1 MISRDPTYLGTVASV
16 SGSSVSVHMAQSV
29 ASGLSI
35 IEGRAYRVGQV
46 AGFVR
51 IPQGYQDLFGVV
63 SQIGARAAPEVTDAD
78 KAESGRWMDVQ
89 LVGESIGGVFERG
102 ISQFPNVGDSVHI
115 TTESN
120 LARIYG
126 ADDHG
131 HIVIGSLSSSE
142 SIPAKLALDE
152 LITRHSA
159 VLGSTGS
166 GKSTTIASLLQAIT
180 AIPADSS
187 GYPSARIL
195 MLDIHGEYRRALSDV
210 ATIFSVD
217 PQFGEEQL
225 LIPYW
230 ALNAADLL
238 DFLTGGLDD
247 GPRETA
253 FIDKIFELKT
263 LSYTA
268 TNFAGID
275 ESSITVDTPLPFS
288 LKKLWYDLID
298 VEIATF
304 EGNDRD
310 QSTLQIGGDAEEMV
324 PPRYKPHAMGSKGPF
339 RNQNAIGILR
349 QLNLLRSRLLDPRF
363 DFLLHPGPWE
373 PNVNGCCQ
381 LDLDNL
387 LAGWIGGEKPI
398 TILDL
403 SGVPSAV
410 LERLIGSILKIIYE
424 SLFWS
429 REKSEGGVGR
439 PLLVVMEEAHRY
451 LSSSTNSLASDTVRR
466 IAKEGR
472 KYGVGAMVISQRPS
486 EVDETI
492 LSQCGT
498 FFALRLSNPTDRER
512 VRGTLPDGLV
522 GLLDVLPV
530 LRTGEAVVMGEAAK
544 LPMRCRITLP
554 PKDRQP
560 QSTDPEVSLQ
570 WSLPRRQEGYDRVVA
585 SWRGQQP
592 RSVVDHRVIEQHNVE
607 EQLEENLEAVMQRY
621 SVASTNVASVG
632 YDTETET
639 LEVGFLNGAVYQ
651 YYNVPQNTYDEM
663 MKASSKGKFL
673 HAYIKNA
680 FPYSRVE

>member
-1 MISRDPTYLGTVASV
+1 MLSRDPTYLGTVASV
-16 SGSSVSVHMAQSV
+16 SGSSVSVHLAQSV

-35 IEGRAYRVGQV
+35 IEGRAYRIGQV
-46 AGFVR
+46 GSFIR

-63 SQIGARAAPEVTDAD
+63 SEVGAKAAPQAAEERETDT
-78 KAESGRWMDVQ
+78 GRWMQIQ

-102 ISQFPNVGDSVHI
+102 ISQYPNVGDSVHI

-126 ADDHG
+126 AEDLG
-131 HIVIGSLSSSE
+131 HIVIGSLSSAE

-166 GKSTTIASLLQAIT
+166 GKSTTVASLLQAIT
-180 AIPADSS
+180 AVPADGG

-195 MLDIHGEYRRALSDV
+195 LLDIHGEYPAALSDV
-210 ATIFSVD
+210 ATVYSVD
-217 PQFGEEQL
+217 PRPGEQKL

-230 ALNAADLL
+230 ALSASDLL
-238 DFLTGGLDD
+238 DFLTGGVD

-253 FIDKIFELKT
+253 FTDKIFELKV
-263 LSYTA
+263 SSHA
-268 TNFAGID
+268 DAHFAGVE

-298 VEIATF
+298 FEITTF
-304 EGNDRD
+304 EGPDRD
-310 QSTLQIGGDAEEMV
+310 QPTRQDAGDADALI
-324 PPRYKPHAMGSKGPF
+324 PPRYKPHAMGAQGPF
-339 RNQNAIGILR
+339 LNQQAFGIRR
-349 QLNLLRSRLLDPRF
+349 QLNLLRSRLLDRRY

-373 PNVNGCCQ
+373 PDLEGNTVS
-381 LDLDNL
+381 DLDAL
-387 LAGWIGGEKPI
+387 LSGWIGGPKPI

-410 LERLIGSILKIIYE
+410 LERLVGSILKVVYE

-429 REKSEGGVGR
+429 REKSEGGIER
-439 PLLVVMEEAHRY
+439 PLLIVMEEAHRY
-451 LSSSTNSLASDTVRR
+451 LSSGADSLASETVQR
-466 IAKEGR
+466 IVKEGR

-522 GLLDVLPV
+522 SLLDVLPV
-530 LRTGEAVVMGEAAK
+530 LRTGEAIVMGEAAK

-554 PKDRQP
+554 PENRRP
-560 QSTDPEVSLQ
+560 RSTDPEVSDQ
-570 WSLPRRQEGYDRVVA
+570 WSLPRKAESYDRVVA
-585 SWRGQQP
+585 SWRAQRP
-592 RSVVDHRVIEQHNVE
+592 RAVVRDLAIEREPVQ
-607 EQLEENLEAVMQRY
+607 
-621 SVASTNVASVG
+621 
-632 YDTETET
+632 
-639 LEVGFLNGAVYQ
+639 
-651 YYNVPQNTYDEM
+651 DE
-663 MKASSKGKFL
+663 SKDD
-673 HAYIKNA
+673 
-680 FPYSRVE
+680 